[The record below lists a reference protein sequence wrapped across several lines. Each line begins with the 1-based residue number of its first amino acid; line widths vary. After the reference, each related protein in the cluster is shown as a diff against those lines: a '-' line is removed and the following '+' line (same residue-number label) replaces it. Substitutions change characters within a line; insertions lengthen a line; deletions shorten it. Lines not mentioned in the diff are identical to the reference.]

1 MEAPRFSSA
10 VEAASDGLLA
20 YFERRID
27 RHEEAA
33 DLLAEVLL
41 IAWRRR
47 RICPDD
53 EVRARMW
60 LYKIAANVLANHRR
74 ATRRRAALADR
85 LREHLAAAP
94 PDDASESTTAVVDAV
109 RALPVEHRELVA
121 LVHWDGFSI
130 AEAAEILGIGASTAR
145 SRYAVAKTNLRRQL
159 ERRAGCVT

>member
-1 MEAPRFSSA
+1 MDVSAFSSA
-10 VEAASDGLLA
+10 VEAASGDLLA

-53 EVRARMW
+53 TVRARMW

-74 ATRRRAALADR
+74 AARRRTALADR
-85 LREHLAAAP
+85 LREHLATTRRNGPSEAA
-94 PDDASESTTAVVDAV
+94 TAVADAV
-109 RALPVEHRELVA
+109 RALPPEHRELVA

-130 AEAAEILGIGASTAR
+130 AHAAEILGVGASTAR
-145 SRYAVAKTNLRRQL
+145 SRYAVAKASLRRQL
-159 ERRAGCVT
+159 EAGQTV